1 MDVVI
6 VGAGPS
12 GCRTAEI
19 VAKKG
24 YDVLVVEEHSSI
36 GKPAQCTGL
45 VSSKIGKIPKE
56 IILNRIKKAK
66 FCFGRHSFE
75 VKSKKPVY
83 VIDRAK
89 YDRFRAAEARK
100 AGARFKLSTRF
111 LNFKNGEVITTKG
124 KFKTKLLVGSDGPN
138 SSVAKTTGIKLP
150 KDLLMAVQ
158 VRAESYFAP
167 DTVELWFGSVAPG
180 LFAWIVPE
188 NGKTARVGLMA
199 DKNPNEYFK
208 KFFREKIGKAKTKDR
223 IGDIGR
229 YGLIK
234 KSVADNVLLVGDA
247 ACQIKPFSMGGLV
260 YGQIGAK
267 HAGKACIRSLEEN
280 DFSEKFLM
288 KNYDKQWKKEL
299 SGPIKK
305 GLMMKKIF
313 SKVLRRSI
321 SFGLI
326 DKFKI
331 TKISSF
337 LDMDFLGKD

>member
-24 YDVLVVEEHSSI
+24 YDVLVLEEHSSI

-56 IILNRIKKAK
+56 VIVNRIKKAK
-66 FCFGRHSFE
+66 FCFGKYNFE
-75 VKSKKPVY
+75 IKSKKPVY
-83 VIDRAK
+83 VIDREK
-89 YDRFRAAEARK
+89 YDKFRAAKARK
-100 AGARFKLSTRF
+100 VGAKLKLSTRF
-111 LNFKNGEVITTKG
+111 LNFKNREVITTKG
-124 KFKTKLLVGSDGPN
+124 KFQTKLLVGSDGPN
-138 SSVAKTTGIKLP
+138 SSVAKTSGIKLP
-150 KDLLMAVQ
+150 KKLLMGVQ
-158 VRAESYFAP
+158 VRAESHYTP
-167 DTVELWFGSVAPG
+167 DTVELWFGDVAPG
-180 LFAWIVPE
+180 LFAWVVPE
-188 NGKTARVGLMA
+188 NEKIARVGLMTE
-199 DKNPNEYFK
+199 KNPNEHFR
-208 KFFREKIGKAKTKDR
+208 KFFREKVGEAKTKDR
-223 IGDIGR
+223 IGGIGR
-229 YGLIK
+229 FGLIK
-234 KSVADNVLLVGDA
+234 KSVADNTLLVGDA
-247 ACQIKPFSMGGLV
+247 ACQVKPFSMGGLI
-260 YGQIGAK
+260 YGQIGAGY
-267 HAGKACIRSLEEN
+267 AGKACIKALESN

-313 SKVLRRSI
+313 SKVLNKPI

-326 DKFKI
+326 SKLRI